1 MTFKQDQRLIN
12 MLLDMQRCG
21 HLEQFAGKGSDDVC
35 RNTIYNLAEGYI
47 PRAFEEAKCAPE
59 DVKLVI
65 VSNGP
70 TVPID
75 NNSYPGSPEEDLP
88 LLLADR
94 YLTSEQR
101 SIHKNL
107 RSFLYLAFPN
117 LAGQLNTQLTRVW
130 VTKSV
135 HCTFSENLKIAK
147 RGIVLVPIS
156 SGTLNF
162 LVILPWFW
170 QGHSRKKYHAIYH
183 RLLPTS

>member
-1 MTFKQDQRLIN
+1 MTFEQDQRLTN

-21 HLEQFAGKGSDDVC
+21 HLEQFASRGSDDVC
-35 RNTIYNLAEGYI
+35 RNTIYNPSEGYI
-47 PRAFEEAKCAPE
+47 PRAVGVAKCALE

-70 TVPID
+70 AVPID
-75 NNSYPGSPEEDLP
+75 NDSYSGSPEEDLP

-94 YLTSEQR
+94 YLTSKQR
-101 SIHKNL
+101 SINKNL
-107 RSFLYLAFPN
+107 RSFLYLFFPD
-117 LAGQLNTQLTRVW
+117 LAGQLETQLTRVL

-135 HCTFSENLKIAK
+135 HCTFSDNLKIAE
-147 RGIVLVPIS
+147 RGGVRMPIS

-170 QGHSRKKYHAIYH
+170 QNHSR
-183 RLLPTS
+183 